1 MFGSNLKILVHA
13 KLPAVLLICFQR
25 GPVTFQSRNAFTMHQ
40 LNAIC
45 SVKHPPGSSSHIEN
59 CGPRLQ
65 TANFLVYVALKLQTE
80 NSQGQTNC
88 HFHPAPIQAVSFF
101 LARQL
106 WKLAHAWFPFGNSRA
121 YLHRYH
127 VRCDA
132 SLKKTLRISKHVLSI
147 PGDYSL
153 VFFPHDPSSL
163 GQTSCSTSSG
173 PHTQKTIEISTK
185 KRQYTSRAYET
196 FACSMFIFHGAH
208 VGQQC
213 LLWSFIHHLPNYASL
228 SQITSWQHCKHVAS
242 ITERLLRTDCCWPGY
257 FLQGFLGHPLQH
269 ALWLSLAPL
278 FAELSQN
285 LRENIL
291 IRRPQPSAVSWS
303 LAFGSLAAA
312 FGFFLWDFR
321 SNIEQ
326 YSTWQY
332 QWQVQGCASG
342 PWYLALAKPHLW
354 KLGCYLLRGNNTKQR
369 TEPQPNILQ
378 HPSPGQQGG
387 SPWQIIYKN
396 DP

>member
-45 SVKHPPGSSSHIEN
+45 SVKHPPGSSRHIEN

-88 HFHPAPIQAVSFF
+88 HFHPAPLQAVSFF

-173 PHTQKTIEISTK
+173 GHI
-185 KRQYTSRAYET
+185 
-196 FACSMFIFHGAH
+196 
-208 VGQQC
+208 
-213 LLWSFIHHLPNYASL
+213 
-228 SQITSWQHCKHVAS
+228 
-242 ITERLLRTDCCWPGY
+242 LRKPLK
-257 FLQGFLGHPLQH
+257 FLQGSASTHRVRTK
-269 ALWLSLAPL
+269 LSRAPC
-278 FAELSQN
+278 LS
-285 LRENIL
+285 
-291 IRRPQPSAVSWS
+291 
-303 LAFGSLAAA
+303 F
-312 FGFFLWDFR
+312 
-321 SNIEQ
+321 
-326 YSTWQY
+326 T
-332 QWQVQGCASG
+332 G
-342 PWYLALAKPHLW
+342 PML
-354 KLGCYLLRGNNTKQR
+354 GNNAFYEASFITC
-369 TEPQPNILQ
+369 
-378 HPSPGQQGG
+378 
-387 SPWQIIYKN
+387 QIMPAYHRSLLDSIVN
-396 DP
+396 M